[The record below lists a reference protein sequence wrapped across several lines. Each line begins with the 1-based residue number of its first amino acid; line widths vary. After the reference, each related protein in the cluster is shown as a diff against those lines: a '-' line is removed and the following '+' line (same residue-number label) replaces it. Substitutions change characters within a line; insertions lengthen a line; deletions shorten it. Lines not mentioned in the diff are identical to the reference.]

1 MIKAAANHYI
11 TNCDPP
17 DTSRLR
23 KSSAS
28 EELDAIYRARFN
40 IEEYILYRRREI
52 QYITR
57 YIDFIRNKNIILHIL
72 NKKCKIYTS
81 ENSSELLDKYLLPY
95 NENSTINSRQI
106 IKSSLGVDD
115 EITTNLYHDYHH
127 CNASNYE
134 MICLYLNIICNNKTF
149 DCMTIEY
156 ATRPF
161 LANPLVEIGGVDN
174 IYYLYN
180 NSEKLYLNYLYYLID
195 L

>member
-11 TNCDPP
+11 MNSDPP

-23 KSSAS
+23 KSSAN
-28 EELDAIYRARFN
+28 EELDAIYRSRFN

-81 ENSSELLDKYLLPY
+81 ENSSEVLDKYLLPY
-95 NENSTINSRQI
+95 NENSTVNSRQI

-115 EITTNLYHDYHH
+115 EIIKYY

-156 ATRPF
+156 ATHPF
-161 LANPLVEIGGVDN
+161 LANSLVEIEGEEMDN

-180 NSEKLYLNYLYYLID
+180 NSEKIYLNYLYYLVD